1 METHRNLFRSYHNS
15 FTTEEAIANLG
26 SLKFTQSHRTPDPKD
41 PSRIITTTTTTTFS
55 MTRDMAK
62 SVCQTFMDARLF
74 ENLADSN
81 SRSFKDKSVYGLT
94 PKGLSIL
101 EKFVTRNGI
110 AAPHLA
116 KLFASSQASQIKLY
130 YIERSPDNDSVALT
144 KQCVESVFRRFAGT
158 KPNIV
163 NKDKDDD
170 KEATSDTSSSGS
182 FGENHDRNPGIEVKE
197 RQFGNKVGKYSF
209 HGIAACDWLCDF
221 TTLITKEEAM
231 KMATEFIRYELIEP
245 LSEKSSESKKRSDKA
260 ESSGFKCSKS
270 AYYQVT
276 EEGKRNAMWDYDGF

>member
-1 METHRNLFRSYHNS
+1 METHRNLFKSYSNS

-55 MTRDMAK
+55 MTKDMAK

-74 ENLADSN
+74 ENLADSS
-81 SRSFKDKSVYGLT
+81 SRSFKDKCVYGLT

-116 KLFASSQASQIKLY
+116 KLFASVASPIKLF
-130 YIERSPDNDSVALT
+130 YIERNSENDSVVLT

-158 KPNIV
+158 RP
-163 NKDKDDD
+163 
-170 KEATSDTSSSGS
+170 
-182 FGENHDRNPGIEVKE
+182 
-197 RQFGNKVGKYSF
+197 
-209 HGIAACDWLCDF
+209 
-221 TTLITKEEAM
+221 
-231 KMATEFIRYELIEP
+231 
-245 LSEKSSESKKRSDKA
+245 
-260 ESSGFKCSKS
+260 
-270 AYYQVT
+270 
-276 EEGKRNAMWDYDGF
+276 